1 MAFEQDVKVLS
12 ELGETLERAENRA
25 ADDGNKLPKEHLS
38 DFSTENMSYLDISA
52 AILKQAENLFL
63 VTGECNR
70 LDPEYLSYCRTL
82 VNAVNHLGSA
92 FITKTA
98 MHMRKFPTT
107 QVETLTAERLNRML
121 SFNFRKCDAAL
132 TELQQTAQKFD
143 LNYFNMLLTFDKAM
157 QRLRATQKRAYGMNL
172 GYIEPHRDAETAL
185 SFTEI
190 DGCKKYVETYSK
202 DAPFRSAPAY
212 AIRND
217 AMEEAERMYRPAA
230 VCEEVIEA
238 DISGNSQAIPPA
250 ADVPLLESAPSEE
263 PQEPAEIINVEPAE
277 VHEIEETAE
286 AAAGPNLLTD
296 DLNEPE
302 NEEDIHFAVDI
313 DEIDISDAD
322 PILEGKVR
330 YLIEEHQKR
339 AWYEIFG
346 HLQDPTYCR
355 QYPDY
360 VKVFA
365 KIIKEMMAETPDP
378 GGT

>member
-25 ADDGNKLPKEHLS
+25 DAGGEKLPKEHLS

-52 AILKQAENLFL
+52 AILKQAENLFQ

-82 VNAVNHLGSA
+82 VTAVNHLGSA

-98 MHMRKFPTT
+98 MHMRKFPTE
-107 QVETLTAERLNRML
+107 QVGTLTAERLNRML

-132 TELQQTAQKFD
+132 TELQQTKHKFD

-172 GYIEPHRDAETAL
+172 GFIPPHRDAETAL

-190 DGCKKYVETYSK
+190 DGCKKYVDTYSK
-202 DAPFRSAPAY
+202 DAPFHTAPAY
-212 AIRND
+212 AIRSD
-217 AMEEAERMYRPAA
+217 AMEEAERMHRSAA

-238 DISGNSQAIPPA
+238 DISDNTQAIPPA
-250 ADVPLLESAPSEE
+250 ADVPLLESAPITEN
-263 PQEPAEIINVEPAE
+263 QESAEIINIEPEE
-277 VHEIEETAE
+277 VPETETAAE
-286 AAAGPNLLTD
+286 AAAGPDLLTAD
-296 DLNEPE
+296 PDEPE

-346 HLQDPTYCR
+346 HLQDPVYCR

>member
-12 ELGETLERAENRA
+12 ELGETLERAGNRA
-25 ADDGNKLPKEHLS
+25 AAGGEKLPKEHLS
-38 DFSTENMSYLDISA
+38 DFSTENMSYLDTSA
-52 AILKQAENLFL
+52 AILKQAENLFQ

-82 VNAVNHLGSA
+82 VTAVNHLGSA

-98 MHMRKFPTT
+98 MHMRKFPIT

-132 TELQQTAQKFD
+132 TELQQTKHKFD
-143 LNYFNMLLTFDKAM
+143 LNYFKMLLTFDKAM
-157 QRLRATQKRAYGMNL
+157 QRLRATQKRAYDMNL
-172 GYIEPHRDAETAL
+172 GHISPHRDAESAL

-190 DGCKKYVETYSK
+190 DGCKKYVDTYSK
-202 DAPFRSAPAY
+202 DAPFRTAPAY
-212 AIRND
+212 AIRSD
-217 AMEEAERMYRPAA
+217 AMEEAERMNRSAA
-230 VCEEVIEA
+230 VHTEVPEA
-238 DISGNSQAIPPA
+238 EISDNTQAIPPA
-250 ADVPLLESAPSEE
+250 ADVPLLESAPIT
-263 PQEPAEIINVEPAE
+263 QEPAEIIN
-277 VHEIEETAE
+277 I
-286 AAAGPNLLTD
+286 
-296 DLNEPE
+296 EPE
-302 NEEDIHFAVDI
+302 EVPETEGSSETVTGPEPLNADPDEPEKENDIQLAVNI
-313 DEIDISDAD
+313 DEIDTSDAD

-339 AWYEIFG
+339 AWYEIFL
-346 HLQDPTYCR
+346 HLQDPVYCR

-365 KIIKEMMAETPDP
+365 KIIKELMAESPDP

>member
-12 ELGETLERAENRA
+12 ELGETLERAGNQA
-25 ADDGNKLPKEHLS
+25 AAGGEKLPKEHLS

-52 AILKQAENLFL
+52 AILKQAEKLFI

-70 LDPEYLSYCRTL
+70 LDPEYLSYCKTL
-82 VNAVNHLGSA
+82 VTAVNHLGSA

-98 MHMRKFPTT
+98 MHIRKYPTT

-132 TELQQTAQKFD
+132 TELQQTEHKFD
-143 LNYFNMLLTFDKAM
+143 LNYFKMLLTFDKAM
-157 QRLRATQKRAYGMNL
+157 QRLRATQKRAYDMNL
-172 GYIEPHRDAETAL
+172 GFIEPHRDAENAL
-185 SFTEI
+185 SFTEK
-190 DGCKKYVETYSK
+190 DGCKKYVDSYSK
-202 DAPFRSAPAY
+202 DAPFRSAPSY

-217 AMEEAERMYRPAA
+217 AMEEAERRNRAAA

-238 DISGNSQAIPPA
+238 DISETVQAITPA
-250 ADVPLLESAPSEE
+250 ADVSLLGSAPAAE
-263 PQEPAEIINVEPAE
+263 PQDPAEIITIEPADD
-277 VHEIEETAE
+277 IETKETAE
-286 AAAGPNLLTD
+286 AAAGPQPLTAD
-296 DLNEPE
+296 PDEPE

-313 DEIDISDAD
+313 DEIDTSDTD

-346 HLQDPTYCR
+346 HLQDPAYCR

-378 GGT
+378 GET